1 MKKIKYQFPP
11 VSDIILKMSSSTLIS
26 GSFNLTV
33 GEVDLNFNSVPSG
46 RGVLMGKAEKVIAD
60 YIRSVEEDEKKSEK
74 VKKAVQIMLVINN
87 MEHGGKNNK

>member
-1 MKKIKYQFPP
+1 
-11 VSDIILKMSSSTLIS
+11 
-26 GSFNLTV
+26 
-33 GEVDLNFNSVPSG
+33 
-46 RGVLMGKAEKVIAD
+46 MGKAEKVIAD